1 MESLRQFADVHY
13 REDCRK
19 MTGHHENELF
29 RECTFC
35 KLNGLT
41 LRDCVLSQSRFSTSN
56 VTDAL
61 GFTLTLDC
69 HSFEGVEYSPLL
81 FDLLLVLMTKTR
93 GNDAK
98 RERLL
103 DVIGRDRAAALLK
116 VLKRTE

>member
-1 MESLRQFADVHY
+1 MESLRKFADVHY
-13 REDCRK
+13 REDCRE
-19 MTGHHENELF
+19 MDGHHENELF
-29 RECTFC
+29 HECTFC

-41 LRDCVLSQSRFSTSN
+41 LQDCVLDRSVFTTSS
-56 VTDAL
+56 VRDAL

-69 HSFEGVEYSPLL
+69 HSFSGVEYSPLL
-81 FDLLLVLMTKTR
+81 FDLLLLLLYQSK
-93 GNDAK
+93 GNDDK